1 MTHSSLKTEQN
12 TKRQCF
18 ILKKLDKHF
27 YGEFDPGS
35 G

>member
-1 MTHSSLKTEQN
+1 MMYSSLKTEQN

-18 ILKKLDKHF
+18 IEKLDKHF